1 MGTTKN
7 TFETGLSRVENTFF
21 SGYTIYLSKR
31 AGVNAFGILSF
42 GGNAANNDTVIIGGK
57 IYTFLTTL
65 TQLNG
70 NVLIGPSTEDSIENL
85 VAAISLGPGAGSIYG
100 APTTQQDNIISVR
113 NLTTMDVFAREIG
126 PGGNTIT
133 TTETGANLSWGAAT
147 LQSGAFLDAAQD
159 NNNLITLPTTPLDGT
174 NYTWVTLD
182 NGITNIDGKDY
193 FSKWTFAS
201 PLAEPIIFSGSPFDI
216 RKVLRTV
223 EPFPSTT
230 NKLVLSNTPGSTI
243 GFPYLAGDS
252 LELIYFNNSWR
263 GTGVFGSR
271 VIGAADLT

>member
-7 TFETGLSRVENTFF
+7 TFEISISRVENPFL
-21 SGYTIYLSKR
+21 SGFTIYLNKR
-31 AGVNAFGILSF
+31 AGQTAFGILSF
-42 GGNAANNDTVIIGGK
+42 SGNAANNDTVIIGGK

-65 TQLNG
+65 VQLDG
-70 NVLIGPSTEDSIENL
+70 SVLIGPSTEDSIEHL
-85 VAAISLGPGAGSIYG
+85 VAAINLGPGAGSIY
-100 APTTQQDNIISVR
+100 AASTTQQDNIISFR
-113 NLTTMDVFAREIG
+113 SLTTMAVFAREIG

-133 TTETGANLSWGAAT
+133 TTDTGANLSWGAAT
-147 LQSGAFLDAAQD
+147 LQGGVFFDAAQD
-159 NNNLITLPTTPLDGT
+159 NNNSITLPTTPLDGT
-174 NYTWVTLD
+174 NYTWVVLD

-193 FSKWTFAS
+193 FTKWTFSS
-201 PLAEPIIFSGSPFDI
+201 PLAEPIIFSGSPFGI

-252 LELIYFNNSWR
+252 LELIYFRNSWR